1 MYFEYG
7 PDTKKQFN
15 LNIVYSFNKALN
27 GYLLLK
33 KRSPIKSKFLGNQFD
48 DFLNFLREDKFNN
61 EFLNKYNKLY
71 FENWASSSF
80 FHKVNFFTKVLKKI
94 KPNQV
99 MILCYYLED
108 NFALIVAANQLKIKT
123 VEMQH
128 GPQTAIHLS
137 YGSWTKIPKEGY
149 AMLPTVFW
157 CWDEYSKDILNS
169 WIKTNST
176 YSVLTVGNPWIDYWK
191 AVNFEYEFKDYIF
204 YTLQPN
210 PMTIE
215 KSFPPSVID
224 FIKNEPY
231 QWFIRLHPRQMYDAE
246 NIKNYLKKHDV
257 LHLINIEQAT
267 HDPLPLLLL
276 NSIVHMTHFS
286 GSALE
291 ASFLDVFNVLINE
304 TSLLSFPELISAEKA
319 VYLNPDDEDFKQK
332 LQYIIHQK
340 KNLSR
345 NKNITSFNENLFE

>member
-1 MYFEYG
+1 
-7 PDTKKQFN
+7 
-15 LNIVYSFNKALN
+15 
-27 GYLLLK
+27 
-33 KRSPIKSKFLGNQFD
+33 
-48 DFLNFLREDKFNN
+48 
-61 EFLNKYNKLY
+61 
-71 FENWASSSF
+71 
-80 FHKVNFFTKVLKKI
+80 
-94 KPNQV
+94 
-99 MILCYYLED
+99 
-108 NFALIVAANQLKIKT
+108 
-123 VEMQH
+123 
-128 GPQTAIHLS
+128 
-137 YGSWTKIPKEGY
+137 
-149 AMLPTVFW
+149 
-157 CWDEYSKDILNS
+157 
-169 WIKTNST
+169 
-176 YSVLTVGNPWIDYWK
+176 
-191 AVNFEYEFKDYIF
+191 
-204 YTLQPN
+204 
-210 PMTIE
+210 MTIE

-267 HDPLPLLLL
+267 HDPLPLLLI